1 MLLTVTPNAAVDKT
15 FQLEK
20 FEINRVHRPTGF
32 RAVAGGKGIN
42 VARVYH
48 ALGGEVTATG
58 FLGGHTGEIIADSL
72 KEIGIPAR
80 FVTTEEESRTCIAVL
95 DLSSH
100 SQTEINENGPHVTAD
115 EVDALLHCFV
125 ELLEEGV
132 TQVALCGSLPPQCPE
147 TLYADMIRAAQSRG
161 IPCALDASGEALRQG
176 IEARPN
182 LVKCNEM
189 ELRGALLGDLEGA
202 NDLLSVMRSLLVGG
216 TQQVVITMG
225 ERGAVAV
232 NAGGAWECTPPPISF
247 VSAVGSGD
255 AFLAAFLY
263 AQERGESIPNCLVWG
278 VAAGAA
284 NAAVMGAGFCTRPQI
299 EALRRIT
306 QSRRIQS
313 AGFGVS

>member
-48 ALGGEVTATG
+48 ALGGAVMATG
-58 FLGGHTGEIIADSL
+58 FLGGHTGGIIADSL

-80 FVTTEEESRTCIAVL
+80 FVDTEEESRTCIAIL

-100 SQTEINENGPHVTAD
+100 SQTEVNENGPNVTPD
-115 EVDALLHCFV
+115 EVNALLERFV
-125 ELLEEGV
+125 GLLSDGV
-132 TQVALCGSLPPQCPE
+132 TQVALCGSLPPQCPA
-147 TLYADMIRAAQSRG
+147 TLYADMIRAAQSGG

-182 LVKCNEM
+182 LVKCNQL
-189 ELRGALLGDLEGA
+189 ELRGALAHIGPSFD
-202 NDLLSVMRSLLVGG
+202 DLLTAMRSLLVMG
-216 TQQVVITMG
+216 TEQVVITMG
-225 ERGAVAV
+225 ERGAVAL
-232 NAGGAWECTPPPISF
+232 NAEGTWESVPPPISF

-263 AQERGESIPNCLVWG
+263 AQERGEPFPSCLEWG

-284 NAAVMGAGFCTRPQI
+284 NAAVMGAGFCARPQI
-299 EALRRIT
+299 EALRQKT
-306 QSRRIQS
+306 KSRRIQT
-313 AGFGVS
+313 AELGVS